1 MASDKTDNKTSHE
14 TMTVSAALRRIKKV
28 KGLIAER
35 TARANAS
42 VVYLEGKEPG
52 FLFNASVEERKMYCR
67 QLVRLQSA
75 VAISNATT
83 KLSDGKTVAEAIRT
97 LDEIKSEVAFFKAM
111 PVKAKHTEVDIE
123 ENHEWNPNMTA
134 RIRVETKKTWH
145 SALTQE
151 QRAAI
156 VEKLTS
162 LFEVGNNEVE
172 ALNNKATIEVDL

>member
-1 MASDKTDNKTSHE
+1 MATDSKTSHE

-52 FLFNASVEERKMYCR
+52 FQFASSAEERHAFSV
-67 QLVRLQSA
+67 QLVTLQSA
-75 VAISNATT
+75 VAVSNATT
-83 KLSDGKTVAEAIRT
+83 KVSNGKTVAEAIRT
-97 LDEIKSEVAFFKAM
+97 LDEIKSEVAFYKAM
-111 PVKAKHTEVDIE
+111 PVKAKDVEVDVE
-123 ENHEWNPNMTA
+123 ENFEWNPNMTA
-134 RIRVETKKTWH
+134 RVRVETKKTWR

-151 QRAAI
+151 KRAAI

-162 LFEVGNNEVE
+162 QFEKLNNEVE